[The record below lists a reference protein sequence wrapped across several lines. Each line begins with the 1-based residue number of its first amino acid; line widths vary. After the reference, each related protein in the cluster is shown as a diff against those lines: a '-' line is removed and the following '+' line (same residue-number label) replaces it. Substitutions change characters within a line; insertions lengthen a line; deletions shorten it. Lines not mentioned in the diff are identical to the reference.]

1 MNRLSSSLPV
11 TRPSRTELIRQSSGA
26 APRLSFG
33 TREQTVF
40 IDLQN
45 VTNIT
50 SSGIAFFMESMHRIA
65 ADGGSLVLIGVRE
78 EVRRVFETARLDRVF
93 RIFSTREEALASR
106 HDLTVSVANPA
117 HS

>member
-11 TRPSRTELIRQSSGA
+11 TPPSRTELAGQPSGA
-26 APRLSFG
+26 TPRLSFE

-50 SSGIAFFMESMHRIA
+50 SSGIAFFMESMHRIS

-93 RIFSTREEALASR
+93 RIFSTREEALASY
-106 HDLTVSVANPA
+106 HDLTVSATNPA